1 MKRPCCFCRVALV
14 EMGRASQAG
23 DGIPQGSGGGS
34 LGAGS

>member
-23 DGIPQGSGGGS
+23 DGIPQGSGEGS